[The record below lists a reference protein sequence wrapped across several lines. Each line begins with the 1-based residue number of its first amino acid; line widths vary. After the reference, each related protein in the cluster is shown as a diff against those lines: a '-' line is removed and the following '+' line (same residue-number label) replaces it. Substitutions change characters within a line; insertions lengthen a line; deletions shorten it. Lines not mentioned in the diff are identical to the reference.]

1 MMFKK
6 VFTLFTLCL
15 LSFNTFAED
24 GLVLQFTIEES
35 NISPAPN
42 DSYTNAILMPFNN
55 EVSADF
61 PNLYQVKFK
70 SSALKDGHVSVLTTL
85 KDLSDG
91 KPYYVGAKDVD
102 FKVGER
108 KSFTLE
114 RAGKTYTVTIDSSF
128 GKM

>member
-1 MMFKK
+1 MIKK
-6 VFTLFTLCL
+6 AIGSCLLCL
-15 LSFNTFAED
+15 SAAAVFADD

-70 SSALKDGHVSVLTTL
+70 SSPLKDGRVNVLTTL

-91 KPYYVGAKDVD
+91 KPYYVGAKDID
-102 FKVGER
+102 INVGER
-108 KSFTLE
+108 KSFKME
-114 RAGKTYTVTIDSSF
+114 RTGKTYTVTLDSSY
-128 GKM
+128 GKLQ